1 MIDVFVSLRLCVFSS
16 ILNCC
21 IFCLSVSCTL
31 YMTSEVPGTAWICAA
46 SLTRSQ
52 QVNQLPVIPLEKTS
66 LKGGHSRWPQ
76 PVWPNQMASGIT
88 VHLLGIFC
96 CHPFRCHLY
105 DSTRTGCEALRLG
118 RSSSLIWRSLGIH
131 GWSDWRLKE
140 ILKASHIKNNGPVV
154 CNDAE
159 TQVTEEGS
167 DENTANY
174 SIKCAFVMSS

>member
-105 DSTRTGCEALRLG
+105 DSTKDRLRSVAPGKELIADLTEPWH
-118 RSSSLIWRSLGIH
+118 SWLIWLEAQRNLESKSHKKQRSG
-131 GWSDWRLKE
+131 R
-140 ILKASHIKNNGPVV
+140 
-154 CNDAE
+154 
-159 TQVTEEGS
+159 
-167 DENTANY
+167 
-174 SIKCAFVMSS
+174 M